1 LQHLFLKATP
11 EGVFMDDDS
20 HDDSD
25 EPVPAWHGRISARDM
40 LGLTDIFVRD
50 ALTNDHGELYETYGL
65 RPDEAARS
73 LRYVELAQQRAWG
86 VDEMVEAPIRGQ
98 SSSESALRRRILM
111 AMKAEGCPEYM
122 HPGDAVLLMERSGL
136 MLCNELRDA
145 VVSMCARNY
154 GEDKNDFPLEDEN
167 RLRRLLGRPVVAE
180 DSPDPR
186 APVENKDA
194 SSDSPS
200 ASLIVGPAPQLQRH
214 LITNRVRVLSM
225 EIEQAVEMAG
235 GDGNHPVW
243 AALSKLAE
251 TKHGALTGFVS
262 EGVQYRGSVHQETG
276 EPDILTFKQL
286 CDRLRNRRKKRDR
299 AG

>member
-1 LQHLFLKATP
+1 
-11 EGVFMDDDS
+11 MDNDS
-20 HDDSD
+20 CDDSD
-25 EPVPAWHGRISARDM
+25 EPVPAWHGRISAREM

-50 ALTNDHGELYETYGL
+50 ALANDHGELYETYGL

-136 MLCNELRDA
+136 MLCSELRDA
-145 VVSMCARNY
+145 VVSMSTRTY
-154 GEDKNDFPLEDEN
+154 GEDQCDFPLEDEN
-167 RLRRLLGRPVVAE
+167 RLRRLLGRPVIFE
-180 DSPDPR
+180 ESPDVG
-186 APVENKDA
+186 APSENKTAPPKALLDA
-194 SSDSPS
+194 TVINPS
-200 ASLIVGPAPQLQRH
+200 NQLQCHR
-214 LITNRVRVLSM
+214 IVTRVRVLSM
-225 EIEQAVEMAG
+225 EIEQAIEVAG

-251 TKHGALTGFVS
+251 AKYGAMMGFVP
-262 EGVQYRGSVHQETG
+262 EGIQYRGSVHQETG

-286 CDRLRNRRKKRDR
+286 CDRLRTRRKKRDN